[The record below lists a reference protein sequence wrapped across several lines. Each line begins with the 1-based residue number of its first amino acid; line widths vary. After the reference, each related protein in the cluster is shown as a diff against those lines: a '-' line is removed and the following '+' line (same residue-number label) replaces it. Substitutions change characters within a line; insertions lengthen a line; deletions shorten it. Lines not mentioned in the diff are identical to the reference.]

1 MIVIEAGTRSE
12 VFLEEQ
18 LTALLDSG
26 ANERCFALGF
36 ECEQYFLPGKPR
48 VSLLALVALQCDRGA
63 PRIRL
68 SLHPRTPDFET
79 QVNAVMAR
87 ASELEALAQRW
98 AVPWF
103 TLGEPLALAPLVVP
117 KPWGREVWYTGIE
130 ARGQASVRV
139 AGGQIPLHWL
149 LAFAPSRLVASHERR
164 LILLK
169 RLEPWADP
177 QLGDLYFEM
186 HEQKREVYLVT
197 RVDESLWPGGQGGI
211 RLGFNPQ
218 KRARYADDQT
228 FKADYLRA
236 VQAYQSVRRELDARL
251 DQWRV
256 AQGLDLNLPLH
267 PEQYRAG
274 MEQVDPALKSCE
286 QERRSIM
293 ESYTAVRPVRRGDVV
308 RVPPY
313 TPHALL
319 HGVEVVEFQTPH
331 YERKILS
338 FNQKV
343 LTQDHWDT
351 VEALPKLSLD
361 TPAQHPPRAW
371 TLSPG
376 QSLEQLAEFSQF
388 SVFRLRLKAGE
399 SFPLR
404 RLQGF
409 VPASDHPRYN
419 LLMVLC
425 GDPHYSHSPQAALAP
440 GEVHLLPSGRGNL
453 VLSCQHDTEVLL
465 SIPGCPSVESA
476 DSAPGLPEAGC
487 AAY

>member
-1 MIVIEAGTRSE
+1 MIVIEAGTSPE
-12 VFLEEQ
+12 AFLEDQ

-26 ANERCFALGF
+26 AAERCFALGF

-48 VSLLALVALQCDRGA
+48 VSLLALVALQRGRDV

-79 QVNAVMAR
+79 QVNAVLAR
-87 ASELEALAQRW
+87 ASDLEALAQRW
-98 AVPWF
+98 SVPWF
-103 TLGEPLALAPLVVP
+103 TLGEPLALTPMVVP

-139 AGGQIPLHWL
+139 AGGRVPLHWL
-149 LAFAPSRLVASHERR
+149 LAFAPTRLVAAQERR

-169 RLEPWADP
+169 RLEPWPDP
-177 QLGDLYFEM
+177 LLGDLYFEM
-186 HEQKREVYLVT
+186 HEQKQEVYLVT

-218 KRARYADDQT
+218 KRARYADDQA

-236 VQAYQSVRRELDARL
+236 VQAYQAVRRELDARL
-251 DQWRV
+251 DRWRV
-256 AQGLDLNLPLH
+256 EQGLGLDLPLR

-274 MEQVDPALKSCE
+274 MEQIDPELKSRE
-286 QERRSIM
+286 QEQRSIM
-293 ESYTAVRPVRRGDVV
+293 ESYTAVRPVHRGDVV

-361 TPAQHPPRAW
+361 TPAQHPPRVW

-376 QSLEQLAEFSQF
+376 QSLEQLADFSQF

-404 RLQGF
+404 RLQRF
-409 VPASDHPRYN
+409 VPAADRPHYN
-419 LLMVLC
+419 LLMVLR
-425 GDPHYSHSPQAALAP
+425 GDPHYSHSPQTVLTP
-440 GEVHLLPSGRGNL
+440 DEVHLLPSERGNL
-453 VLSCQHDTEVLL
+453 VLGCHHDTEVLL
-465 SIPGCPSVESA
+465 SIPGCRALEQA